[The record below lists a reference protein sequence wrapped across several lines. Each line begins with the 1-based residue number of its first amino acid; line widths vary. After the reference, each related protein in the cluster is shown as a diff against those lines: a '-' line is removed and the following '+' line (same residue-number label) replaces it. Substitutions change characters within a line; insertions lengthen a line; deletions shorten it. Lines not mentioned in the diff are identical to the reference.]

1 MTKTLDGAERSHR
14 LDVHSYAGVWR
25 FDPERSSVRFQ
36 VGFSYEGYDPPDG
49 GGDIA
54 RRLQRDPPNTWRR
67 PRLRSGPA
75 APRWVWLAD
84 HVGDVRP
91 RRRHA
96 GAFPTAN
103 PPTPEPVLPGA

>member
-14 LDVHSYAGVWR
+14 LDVDSYAGVWR

-36 VGFSYEGYDPPDG
+36 VGFSCEGYDPPDG

-54 RRLQRDPPNTWRR
+54 RRHQRNPPNTWRR
-67 PRLRSGPA
+67 PRLRSGLLLLDGFGLRITSATFDRSA
-75 APRWVWLAD
+75 AAQEP
-84 HVGDVRP
+84 
-91 RRRHA
+91 
-96 GAFPTAN
+96 FPTAT

>member
-14 LDVHSYAGVWR
+14 LDVDSYAGVWR
-25 FDPERSSVRFQ
+25 FDPERSSVQFQ
-36 VGFSYEGYDPPDG
+36 VGFPCEGYDPPDG

-75 APRWVWLAD
+75 APRRVWLVG
-84 HVGDVRP
+84 HVGDLRP